1 MIINNLVYFD
11 KQMKKIY
18 YKMILSYNTYMTTLS
33 VPLPSHLEELV
44 KKLAKQRG
52 SNKAEVV
59 RHALELLAEEEA
71 VQAVLTAERELS
83 EGKLLKGDL
92 QKLAKKLS

>member
-1 MIINNLVYFD
+1 
-11 KQMKKIY
+11 
-18 YKMILSYNTYMTTLS
+18 MTTLS

-71 VQAVLTAERELS
+71 VMAVLRAEQEPILH
-83 EGKLLKGDL
+83 GNLKDL
-92 QKLAKKLS
+92 VKKIK